1 MLLKGETLLEEKAQ
15 STGSSGS
22 GDGDAARRRRQRLT
36 EAETCYKVRRAP
48 LISLPLL
55 SLPLPPRA
63 LSPTCYKVRRAGA
76 RTPVLPIL
84 L

>member
-1 MLLKGETLLEEKAQ
+1 MLLKGEALLEEKAH
-15 STGSSGS
+15 STGSGS
-22 GDGDAARRRRQRLT
+22 GDGEAARRRRQRLA

-48 LISLPLL
+48 LVSLPLL

-63 LSPTCYKVRRAGA
+63 LSPTCYMVRRAGA
-76 RTPVLPIL
+76 RTPVLPVL